1 MVSIMKPVIRFGV
14 IAGLT
19 GGAAL
24 LIAGPDRVGA
34 ALTQARG
41 SINNQI
47 DSRIQDPV
55 ALRAQIRKLAE
66 QYPERIASVR
76 SDLAQLQAHTAQVER
91 ERQVA
96 ERVVALADSDLV
108 ELKDMLARAEDANTT
123 GRVVRVSFGGS
134 VLDLDGAYRR
144 ANHVLQTRDAYAARL
159 EESDR
164 DLVYMQ
170 QQEERLLEILAT
182 LEREQAEFQT
192 QLFQLDRQVDAV
204 ARNER
209 LLDILEK
216 RQQTIDRHTRY
227 EAASLDQLKGRLG
240 DIRSKQEARMQA
252 LANGAAR
259 ENYEDRAKIE
269 LDRDL
274 RGREEIKNALRQA
287 ETPARTKSGE
297 VLYITPSGRGAQD
310 RPSEPAAQ
318 SSVPMATRP
327 VVIE

>member
-14 IAGLT
+14 IAGLA

-24 LIAGPDRVGA
+24 LVAGPDRVGA

-41 SINNQI
+41 SINKQI

-91 ERQVA
+91 ERQIA
-96 ERVVALADSDLV
+96 ERVVALAESDLV

-134 VLDLDGAYRR
+134 VMDLDGAYRR

-159 EESDR
+159 AESDR
-164 DLVYMQ
+164 DLAYMQ
-170 QQEERLLEILAT
+170 QQEERLNEILAT
-182 LEREQAEFQT
+182 LEREQAEFRRSCSSWT
-192 QLFQLDRQVDAV
+192 
-204 ARNER
+204 ARSTRWRER
-209 LLDILEK
+209 ASARDPRSVRE
-216 RQQTIDRHTRY
+216 TIDRHSRY

-252 LANGAAR
+252 AWRTASRAR
-259 ENYEDRAKIE
+259 TTRTARRSK

-274 RGREEIKNALRQA
+274 RGRQEI
-287 ETPARTKSGE
+287 RT
-297 VLYITPSGRGAQD
+297 R
-310 RPSEPAAQ
+310 
-318 SSVPMATRP
+318 
-327 VVIE
+327 